1 MGITGAEQR
10 ESRQSALSRFYPVLP
25 YDEEMLAEWLSDT
38 EPRALEVYLKLQR
51 EMTPG
56 ERLARVF
63 ELCEFQGSLQI
74 ANVRASYPK
83 ASEREIF
90 LRVAA
95 RRLGRELMIA
105 AYNWDPDRHP

>member
-1 MGITGAEQR
+1 MPEGWYEDTDPA
-10 ESRQSALSRFYPVLP
+10 ALDVFLRLH
-25 YDEEMLAEWLSDT
+25 
-38 EPRALEVYLKLQR
+38 R

-63 ELCEFQGSLQI
+63 EMSAFQEGLQ
-74 ANVRASYPK
+74 RASVRSMYPN

-95 RRLGRELMIA
+95 RRLGREIMVR
-105 AYNWDPDRHP
+105 AYDWDPDLHP